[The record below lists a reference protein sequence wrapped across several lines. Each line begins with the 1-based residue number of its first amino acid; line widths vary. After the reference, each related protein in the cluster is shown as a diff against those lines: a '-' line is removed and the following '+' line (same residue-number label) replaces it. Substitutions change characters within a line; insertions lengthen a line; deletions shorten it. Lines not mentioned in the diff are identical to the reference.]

1 MNAGALDQRIV
12 IERRTGAT
20 NDWGEPLPDDWT
32 ALCTVWASVEPLVG
46 REFLAAQAVQSD
58 VSTRVRMRYRP
69 GVTAG
74 DRLSH
79 EGRIYNIESVVDVRS
94 ARRELV
100 LMVRG

>member
-1 MNAGALDQRIV
+1 MQLQAIREARAAKVTEARAL
-12 IERRTGAT
+12 
-20 NDWGEPLPDDWT
+20 
-32 ALCTVWASVEPLVG
+32 
-46 REFLAAQAVQSD
+46 
-58 VSTRVRMRYRP
+58 VSGDIRMRYRP
-69 GVTAG
+69 GITSQ